1 MGEILPAKVRPAG
14 AGSGLLRSLIMA
26 AVYIALIPLVAALGL
41 VGAATYFPGP
51 TRALMGPALARLL
64 SDWAPLETGKAE
76 EALAKSLEAESRLS
90 KIEEDIA
97 GLVVKAAGETPVD
110 QEPSGATEQPEQVE
124 TQIAAAL
131 APVRKETAGRDR
143 MLAGL
148 SALTLAR
155 SELLAGNREVAQREL
170 GLAQTALASEGGT
183 AAPGVP
189 ADLLET
195 LGKASDALSRGS
207 STAGDWLSL
216 AWHTL
221 ADALLTNN

>member
-14 AGSGLLRSLIMA
+14 AGAALLKSLA
-26 AVYIALIPLVAALGL
+26 LAVVYIALIPLVAALGL

-51 TRALMGPALARLL
+51 TRALLGPAVVALL
-64 SDWAPLETGKAE
+64 PEYAPPETAKAE
-76 EALAKSLEAESRLS
+76 EALAKSLAVESRLS

-97 GLVVKAAGETPVD
+97 GLVAKAAVETPAG
-110 QEPSGATEQPEQVE
+110 QEPSEATEQPAQVE

-170 GLAQTALASEGGT
+170 GLAQMALAPQGETAL
-183 AAPGVP
+183 PGLP
-189 ADLLET
+189 TDLLDT
-195 LGKASDALSRGS
+195 MGKAADALSRGS